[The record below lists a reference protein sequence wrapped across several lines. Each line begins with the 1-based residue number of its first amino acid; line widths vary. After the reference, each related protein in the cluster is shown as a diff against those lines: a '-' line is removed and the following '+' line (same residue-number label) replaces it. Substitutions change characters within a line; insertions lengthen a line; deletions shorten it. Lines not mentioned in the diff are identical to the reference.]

1 MYTMKKK
8 IIITAIIFFVITVGV
23 VITIMMHGKQHCK
36 NINIEIIY
44 DNASPFIKDY
54 EIQSII
60 TNVYPEINK
69 TEISDINLS
78 KISNAINANPFV
90 ESTNVSMDL
99 NGNLHIKVKQK
110 KPLVRVFN
118 KKGESFYIS
127 HDKELMPTSSYGTER
142 VVVASGE
149 INTMY
154 SDSLVIKEL
163 FSTDNNLENM
173 ILFKIWKTAT
183 HINTNPFLKA
193 QIDQIY
199 ITEKLEIEL
208 IPRVGD
214 QVIILGDINDLD
226 IKFQNL
232 EVMYRQGFQK
242 VGWEKYSIINLK
254 YLNQVVCTRKQ

>member
-1 MYTMKKK
+1 MKKK
-8 IIITAIIFFVITVGV
+8 IIITSIIFFIVIVGV
-23 VITIMMHGKQHCK
+23 VVTITMHGKQYCK
-36 NINIEIIY
+36 SINIEIKY
-44 DNASPFIKDY
+44 DNASQFIKDY
-54 EIQSII
+54 EVLSII
-60 TNVYPEINK
+60 NNVYPEINK
-69 TEISDINLS
+69 TEISEINLS
-78 KISNAINANPFV
+78 KINNAIIKNPFI
-90 ESTNVSMDL
+90 ESTNISMDL
-99 NGNLHIKVKQK
+99 NGNLHVKVKQK

-127 HDKELMPTSSYGTER
+127 HDKKLMPISPYGSER

-149 INTMY
+149 INTIY
-154 SDSLVIKEL
+154 SDSIVIKEI
-163 FSTDNNLENM
+163 FSADNNLGNM
-173 ILFKIWKTAT
+173 ILYKIWKTAT
-183 HINTNPFLKA
+183 HLSTNPFLKA

-199 ITEKLEIEL
+199 ITDNKEIEL

-232 EVMYRQGFQK
+232 ELMYQQGFQK

>member
-1 MYTMKKK
+1 MKKK
-8 IIITAIIFFVITVGV
+8 IIITSIISIIIIVGIAV
-23 VITIMMHGKQHCK
+23 TIMMHGKQHCK
-36 NINIEIIY
+36 EVNIEINY
-44 DNASPFIKDY
+44 ENASHFIKDY
-54 EIQSII
+54 EILSII
-60 TNVYPEINK
+60 TNVYPEIK
-69 TEISDINLS
+69 STEISDINLS
-78 KISNAINANPFV
+78 KISHAILENPFIENV
-90 ESTNVSMDL
+90 SVSMDL
-99 NGNLHIKVKQK
+99 NGNLHVKVKQK

-127 HDKELMPTSSYGTER
+127 HDKKLMPTSPYGTER

-149 INTMY
+149 INTVY

-163 FSTDNNLENM
+163 FSSENNLENM
-173 ILFKIWKTAT
+173 ILFKIWKTAS

-193 QIDQIY
+193 QIDQIF

-232 EVMYRQGFQK
+232 EVMYQQGFQK
-242 VGWEKYSIINLK
+242 VGWDKYSIINLK